1 MLKRY
6 HTFFFC
12 MIGGLLLSCGVFAQ
26 APVEVKEKPI
36 DIILGIDK
44 VIKLDFTP
52 NTQVQIG
59 NESLLQ
65 RTVIPQKREITLTGQ
80 KPGKTSVIIRD
91 NVGDIRAKYLVT
103 ITSNDQSKLVKELKD
118 FIGDVEGLDIG
129 VKGETVFVGGNII
142 VPNDIGRVVKVL
154 SQPKFDGVLFLV
166 ELSPQTERLVARK
179 MQDEIQKNG
188 GLNNVTVRVVNHI
201 YWLEGIVTA
210 DAAKKRAEEIAKAF
224 YPDRIATLA
233 ERTDQVRQAT
243 KASIYNF
250 IQVNAKSQPKPIP
263 KLIKV
268 TSQFVELTKDFS
280 RTFGFKWTPLLSNGA
295 GQINFGKTNNGTVT
309 TQSSGTLS
317 GTISNLFPKLDSA
330 KQAGYARVV
339 QSGVVVVKDNVQGKI
354 TKSDVRKFALGTG
367 QFTQAATSNASFTV
381 TVKPNILQ
389 DEKINMKIGVS
400 VTSIVGGNAA
410 ATQENS
416 VSTEIV
422 VKSKDSAVVGGIVV
436 SKTSTDYNKVP
447 SSTIKNASPLFSF
460 IRSKALT
467 SSKTQFV
474 VFVTPEI
481 IESASGATAEIKK
494 KFRRRSR

>member
-1 MLKRY
+1 MYKSFLK
-6 HTFFFC
+6 FFFYFL
-12 MIGGLLLSCGVFAQ
+12 GGLWLSFGAFAQ
-26 APVEVKEKPI
+26 APAEVKEKPI

-44 VIKLDFTP
+44 VLKLDFTP

-118 FIGDVEGLDIG
+118 FIGDVEGLEIG
-129 VKGETVFVGGNII
+129 VKGETVYVGGNII

-201 YWLEGIVTA
+201 YWLEGIVTS
-210 DAAKKRAEEIAKAF
+210 DGAKKRAEEIAKAF

-233 ERTDQVRQAT
+233 ERTDQVRQAS

-250 IQVNAKSQPKPIP
+250 IQVNAKSQPQPIP
-263 KLIKV
+263 KLVKV
-268 TSQFVELTKDFS
+268 TAQFVELTKDFT
-280 RTFGFKWTPLLSNGA
+280 RTFGFKWTPLLSNGS

-317 GTISNLFPKLDSA
+317 GTISNLFPKLNSA

-339 QSGVVVVKDNVQGKI
+339 QSGIVVVKDNVQGKI
-354 TKSDVRKFALGTG
+354 TKSDTRKFALGSG
-367 QFTQAATSNASFTV
+367 QFTQAATSNASFSV

-389 DEKINMKIGVS
+389 DEKINMKIGVTVS
-400 VTSIVGGNAA
+400 SIVGGNAA

-416 VSTEIV
+416 VSTELV

-436 SKTSTDYNKVP
+436 NKTSTDYNKVP
-447 SSTIKNASPLFSF
+447 SDQVQNASPLFSF
-460 IRSKALT
+460 IRSKALA

-481 IESASGATAEIKK
+481 IESASGSTEEIKK
-494 KFRRRSR
+494 KFRRRAR

>member
-1 MLKRY
+1 MYKAMLLKLNL
-6 HTFFFC
+6 
-12 MIGGLLLSCGVFAQ
+12 IIVLLGLSFGVLGQSTAD
-26 APVEVKEKPI
+26 VKEKPI
-36 DIILGIDK
+36 DIILGIDR

-52 NTQVQIG
+52 NTQIQIG

-91 NVGDIRAKYLVT
+91 NVGDIRAKYLVS
-103 ITSNDQSKLVKELKD
+103 ITSNDQSKLVKELRD
-118 FIGDVEGLDIG
+118 FIGDVEGLEIG

-142 VPNDIGRVVKVL
+142 VPNDIGKVVKVL
-154 SQPKFDGVLFLV
+154 GQEKFNSVLFLV

-201 YWLEGIVTA
+201 YWLEGIVTS
-210 DAAKKRAEEIAKAF
+210 DGAKKRAEEIAKAF

-233 ERTDQVRQAT
+233 ERTDQVRQAS

-250 IQVNAKSQPKPIP
+250 IQVNAKSEPKPIP

-268 TSQFVELTKDFS
+268 TAQFVELSKDYS
-280 RTFGFKWTPLLSNGA
+280 KTFGFKWTPLLSNGA

-339 QSGVVVVKDNVQGKI
+339 QSGVVVVKDDIEGTI
-354 TKSDVRKFALGTG
+354 SKSDVRRFALGSG
-367 QFTQAATSNASFTV
+367 EFTQAASSTATFTV
-381 TVKPNILQ
+381 KVKPTVLQ
-389 DEKINMKIGVS
+389 EEKINLKIGVS
-400 VTSIVGGNAA
+400 VSSIVGGDAA
-410 ATQENS
+410 ATQDNN
-416 VSTEIV
+416 VSTELI

-436 SKTSTDYNKVP
+436 NKSSTDYDKLADDEVED
-447 SSTIKNASPLFSF
+447 ASPLFSF
-460 IRSKALT
+460 VRSKALT
-467 SSKTQFV
+467 SSKSQFV

-481 IESASGATAEIKK
+481 IESASGSTEEIKK
-494 KFRRRSR
+494 KFRRRNR